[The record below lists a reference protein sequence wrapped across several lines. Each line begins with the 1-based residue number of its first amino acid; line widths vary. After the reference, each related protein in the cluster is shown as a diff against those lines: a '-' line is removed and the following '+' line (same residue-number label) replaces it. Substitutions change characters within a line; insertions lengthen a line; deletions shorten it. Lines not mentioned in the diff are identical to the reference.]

1 MSPSL
6 ESLIKLQHIE
16 TQIAEAKSAIATHPQ
31 RVAEADARLGEARA
45 ALDVARKRLADN
57 QETRRALEKD
67 VALYQGRLSKFRDQ
81 QGAVKTNREYQALGH
96 EIETAQQE
104 MAAAEERVIER
115 MVEADTVAA
124 EVKTAEATFNAQ
136 QKQVEAEKK
145 MLAEDLA
152 GVEASLTRVTQQR
165 TDIIGS
171 MEPRLLALFEQVSR
185 ARKGTAVTTAT
196 REGLCS
202 ACHVRL
208 RPPVF
213 QQVRANEAVIQCES
227 CQRILYYVPPPPPI
241 EQPVVRTGP
250 A

>member
-1 MSPSL
+1 VSPAL
-6 ESLIKLQHIE
+6 EALIKLQHID
-16 TQIAEAKSAIATHPQ
+16 THIAEARSAIAAHPH
-31 RVAEADARLGEARA
+31 RIAEAEARLAEARA
-45 ALDVARKRLADN
+45 TLDAAKQRLTEN
-57 QETRRALEKD
+57 QDSRRALEKD
-67 VALYQGRLSKFRDQ
+67 VAVFQGRLSKFRDQ
-81 QGAVKTNREYQALGH
+81 QSAVKTNREYQALGH

-115 MVEADTVAA
+115 MVEADGVTAD
-124 EVKTAEATFNAQ
+124 VKTAEAVFATQ
-136 QKQVEAEKK
+136 QKQAEAEKK
-145 MLAEDLA
+145 SLTEDLA
-152 GVEASLTRVTQQR
+152 STQAALARATQLREELVKSL
-165 TDIIGS
+165 
-171 MEPRLLALFEQVSR
+171 EPRLVALYEQVAR
-185 ARKGTAVTTAT
+185 VRKGTAVATAT

-213 QQVRANEAVIQCES
+213 QHVRANEEIIQCES